1 MRKSPGNDPREVLK
15 RQAEAAAEALSEG
28 ADVAPEMV
36 ERLQRLQRV
45 VDTYDLTHPPS
56 RRRWPVAVVFVGTV
70 IVCSVL
76 LFARRQET
84 EIQLDLAVVE
94 AAFVLPAKQKLTELT
109 ALTVL
114 GASGM
119 REVELPRS
127 GQGGGRLLST
137 DGSAPPVRL
146 SAVVDGRRPGSITLE
161 TVILPVNARV
171 RLSWNDVGALRLS
184 LQRAAMELQASVY
197 GPIEVAVAGQGVQRL
212 DLASPQP
219 VLFHPA
225 PNGADLDLRLA
236 GSGKRIFA
244 VPLQA
249 DSLSFIQVDRAG
261 DEAHT
266 LVRRTSSILSGSL
279 YFEALNGQERKLRP
293 GELLELVGARGGIT
307 ELRVEPDHLTLR
319 YQGRVEGLTIGAGES
334 RWNLMPTW
342 LEWLRARRGAW
353 LLWGTAVYLFGLAM
367 GFLRWLGK
375 KP

>member
-1 MRKSPGNDPREVLK
+1 VRKSPGNDPHEVLK
-15 RQAEAAAEALSEG
+15 RQAEAAAEAVSEG
-28 ADVAPEMV
+28 ADVAPETV

-70 IVCSVL
+70 ILCSVL
-76 LFARRQET
+76 LFARRRET

-94 AAFVLPAKQKLTELT
+94 AAFVLPTGQKLAELT

-119 REVELPRS
+119 LEIELPRS
-127 GQGGGRLLST
+127 GQGGGRLLSAN
-137 DGSAPPVRL
+137 GAAPPVRL
-146 SAVVDGRRPGSITLE
+146 NAIADGSRPGSVTLE
-161 TVILPVNARV
+161 TVILPANARV
-171 RLSWNDVGALRLS
+171 RLHWDDGALRLS
-184 LQRAAMELQASVY
+184 LQRAAVELQASLY
-197 GPIEVAVAGQGVQRL
+197 GPIEVAVAGQGVQHL

-219 VLFHPA
+219 ALFHPA

-244 VPLQA
+244 VPLSA
-249 DSLSFIQVDRAG
+249 DSISFIQVDRAG
-261 DEAHT
+261 DEART

-293 GELLELVGARGGIT
+293 GEMLELFGARGAIT
-307 ELRVEPDHLTLR
+307 ELRVEPGHLTLR
-319 YQGRVEGLTIGAGES
+319 YQGSVEGITIGAGES

-342 LEWLRARRGAW
+342 LEWLKARRGAW